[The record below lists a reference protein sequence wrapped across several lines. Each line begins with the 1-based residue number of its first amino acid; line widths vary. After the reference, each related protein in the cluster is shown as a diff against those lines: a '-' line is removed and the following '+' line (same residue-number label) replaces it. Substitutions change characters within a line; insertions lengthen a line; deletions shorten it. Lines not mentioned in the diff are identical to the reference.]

1 MVKEDAKVVF
11 FKKSCR
17 RDLVSKAIVLTLFVT
32 SKMPIRKS
40 PFIVWERRRRRLGQ
54 KTKPEFNISRK
65 FWKIEIRREV

>member
-1 MVKEDAKVVF
+1 MVNEDAKVVF

-40 PFIVWERRRRRLGQ
+40 PFLFGKEEDDVLVKRRNRNAIFQESFG
-54 KTKPEFNISRK
+54 K
-65 FWKIEIRREV
+65 

>member
-54 KTKPEFNISRK
+54 KTKPEYNVSRK
-65 FWKIEIRREV
+65 FFEK